1 MAQRYFPEGDA
12 NHNEAQQALWFTLEK
27 LIMVETE
34 SYGSSNIWLLSKKK
48 KKRGRVRFWW

>member
-34 SYGSSNIWLLSKKK
+34 YYGSSNIWLLSKKK
-48 KKRGRVRFWW
+48 KSGEG